1 MENLSIE
8 YVYKD
13 GLKSPLKTLYFC
25 RHCMELRS
33 LECVY
38 QHVRYKFNNIFDIR
52 IYLYFEFEYIFNII
66 LLFLQFLLIIWHIII
81 L

>member
-52 IYLYFEFEYIFNII
+52 IYFQNNSVVFTVPTYHLAYYNTISYS
-66 LLFLQFLLIIWHIII
+66 L
-81 L
+81 